1 MSTAYKA
8 YLYYVICK
16 KKKKKSVNDAMIFY
30 KTEIDVFA
38 GEYVGRGTPKHRFIK
53 AFLNNF
59 FSSNTFKV

>member
-8 YLYYVICK
+8 YLYYIICK
-16 KKKKKSVNDAMIFY
+16 TKSVNDATILY
-30 KTEIDVFA
+30 KTEIDIFA
-38 GEYVGRGTPKHRFIK
+38 GEYVGRGNSKHHFIM

>member
-8 YLYYVICK
+8 YLYCIICK
-16 KKKKKSVNDAMIFY
+16 KNKSVNDAMIFY
-30 KTEIDVFA
+30 KTEIDIFA
-38 GEYVGRGTPKHRFIK
+38 GEYVGRGTPKHRFIM